1 MPSEPD
7 QPSRIRPKT
16 TRFKKEAKVLG
27 ARVRALRE
35 ERDWTLERAAERM
48 DIDWKHLQKIESGTL
63 NVTLSTLVRVASGF
77 RCPLA
82 ALFTSEP
89 PLPSAKR
96 TKER

>member
-1 MPSEPD
+1 MPSEPA
-7 QPSRIRPKT
+7 QSSRIRPKT

-35 ERDWTLERAAERM
+35 ARDLTLERAAERM

-77 RCPLA
+77 RCPLST
-82 ALFTSEP
+82 LFGSEL
-89 PLPSAKR
+89 PLATR
-96 TKER
+96 TKKER